1 MRVRTISSAVLI
13 TFALGAGVRADSNA
27 VVEKVKAADLKAV
40 QALISKRADV
50 NLPEAD
56 GTTALHWA
64 VRSGNAPMVDLLLR
78 AGADAKAANKY
89 GVTPLSLAAVNGD
102 AQTID
107 KLLKAGADA
116 TAPVI
121 EGQTPLMLA
130 SRTGKVEAIKRLA
143 AAGADV
149 NAKEKWMGETALMW
163 AAGENNAAAVAALV
177 ELGGDVNARSAT
189 VPYPAQRPADP
200 SNYVSSFVPKGKW
213 TPLMYAARE
222 NAIDAARTLA
232 DHGADLNVRDPEGV
246 TPLLEAIVNLHYD
259 LAAMLL
265 EKGANPKLADQA
277 GMTPVFAVVEMRTP
291 AWERS
296 RPRLKELDVIDGP
309 GLIAKLVDR
318 GADVDEALTARQS
331 ARYHAGGSAA
341 FAEGTTPL
349 MQAARYE
356 HLDLVRLL
364 VARGA
369 DVTKAQ
375 PDGTSAL
382 MIAAGVKYALTQE
395 GDPDNM
401 GTADEAF
408 EIVKLLAEHGAD
420 VNTANARGET
430 ALYGAAFV
438 GRDRVIQLLAD
449 RGAKLDAKTKT
460 GLTILD
466 GALNSSVP
474 DEGTGARAGGK
485 PGESTAKLVVD
496 LMIKAGVEP
505 TYKVANERASI
516 HIESARQAVQSSSSA
531 KPASPAPQPASTP
544 QK

>member
-1 MRVRTISSAVLI
+1 MTRRHLYSIVLVAFTLAASAS
-13 TFALGAGVRADSNA
+13 AADSNS
-27 VVEKVKAADLKAV
+27 VVDRARAGDLKAV
-40 QALISKRADV
+40 QALVAKRADV
-50 NLPEAD
+50 NRPEAD

-64 VRSGNAPMVDLLLR
+64 VRRGDARMVDALLG
-78 AGADAKAANKY
+78 AGAGAQTANSY
-89 GVTPLSLAAVNGD
+89 GVTPLSLAAINGD
-102 AQTID
+102 AATID

-116 TAPVI
+116 TAPVT
-121 EGQTPLMLA
+121 EGQTVLMLA
-130 SRTGKVEAIKRLA
+130 ARTGKVDAIKRLA
-143 AAGADV
+143 GAGANV
-149 NAKEKWMGETALMW
+149 NASEKWMGETALMW
-163 AAGENNAAAVAALV
+163 AANENNAAAVAALV
-177 ELGGDVNARSAT
+177 ELGSDVNARSAT
-189 VPYPAQRPADP
+189 ITYPAQRPADP
-200 SNYVSSFVPKGKW
+200 SNYVSSFVPKGQW

-222 NAIDAARTLA
+222 NAIDAARTLL
-232 DHGADLNVRDPEGV
+232 DRGADVNVQDPDGV

-265 EKGANPKLADQA
+265 EKGADPSLADKA

-296 RPRLKELDVIDGP
+296 RPRLKELDDIDGV
-309 GLIAKLVDR
+309 GLIGRLVDR
-318 GADVDEALTARQS
+318 GADVNVPLKARQL

-349 MQAARYE
+349 MQAARYN

-369 DVTKAQ
+369 DVKKAQ
-375 PDGTSAL
+375 PDGTTAL

-395 GDPDNM
+395 GDPDNA

-408 EIVKLLAEHGAD
+408 EIVKLLAERGAD
-420 VNTANARGET
+420 VNTENARGET

-438 GRDRVIQLLAD
+438 GRNRAIAFLAE

-474 DEGTGARAGGK
+474 DEGTGSRVGGK
-485 PGESTAKLVVD
+485 PGEATVKLVYD
-496 LMIKAGVEP
+496 LMVKAGVEP
-505 TYKVANERASI
+505 TYKITNDRLSI
-516 HIESARQAVQSSSSA
+516 HVESARQATA
-531 KPASPAPQPASTP
+531 AAAPQ
-544 QK
+544 K